1 MHAHVVYSQVDS
13 LPTGFSR
20 TWVTD
25 ILKGQFGFEGV
36 VISDDISMAGA
47 AVFEDIADRCEAA
60 FAAGCDAT
68 LICNRPDLSAKALD
82 TVPSRIPAFLTDPG
96 RRSLTLLR
104 PRSV

>member
-1 MHAHVVYSQVDS
+1 MAFELVGWFVVDHPIQMLMRVR
-13 LPTGFSR
+13 G
-20 TWVTD
+20 
-25 ILKGQFGFEGV
+25 GFEGV
-36 VISDDISMAGA
+36 VISDDLSMAGA
-47 AVFEDIADRCEAA
+47 AVFEDITDRCEAA